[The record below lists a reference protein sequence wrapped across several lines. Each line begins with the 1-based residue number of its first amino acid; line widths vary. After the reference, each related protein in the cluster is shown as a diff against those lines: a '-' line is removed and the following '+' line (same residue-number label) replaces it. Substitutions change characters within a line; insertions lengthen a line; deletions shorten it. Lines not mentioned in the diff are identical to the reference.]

1 MLSLIDKMTTGH
13 EAGLASTA
21 GVFDISE
28 IMQCFTHVKSSS
40 YFTVN
45 QRQIERSLTITQI
58 F

>member
-40 YFTVN
+40 IS
-45 QRQIERSLTITQI
+45 QLIKGKLRDL
-58 F
+58 

>member
-1 MLSLIDKMTTGH
+1 MISKYLMLSLIDKVTTGH

-40 YFTVN
+40 IS
-45 QRQIERSLTITQI
+45 QLIKGKLRDL
-58 F
+58 

>member
-1 MLSLIDKMTTGH
+1 MISKYLMLSLIDKMTTGH

-40 YFTVN
+40 ISQFIKGKL
-45 QRQIERSLTITQI
+45 RDL
-58 F
+58 